1 MDLPVYDTE
10 GKQITYSIRE
20 LSVNTGAE
28 SYMVTDDTVTVT
40 GEHAGVWNVAV
51 SEPAD
56 GLVTVTN
63 STAKTDINILK
74 IDTETEQP
82 LSGAVFK
89 LEKLNAENRYDTV
102 EESITVG
109 AEGDDKGKA
118 VMTGLTDGDY
128 RLTETKAP
136 AGYIS
141 LAQRIT
147 FTIVNG
153 QASFDNNNYAVYTPE
168 NNTLTIHNKAGL
180 ALPSTGGSGTLPYT
194 AGGLSLILMAVLL
207 KLMKKRRKN
216 YQ

>member
-1 MDLPVYDTE
+1 MKE
-10 GKQITYSIRE
+10 
-20 LSVNTGAE
+20 
-28 SYMVTDDTVTVT
+28 
-40 GEHAGVWNVAV
+40 
-51 SEPAD
+51 
-56 GLVTVTN
+56 
-63 STAKTDINILK
+63 
-74 IDTETEQP
+74 ETEQP

-109 AEGDDKGKA
+109 AEEDDKGKA

-194 AGGLSLILMAVLL
+194 VGGLSLILMAVLL